1 ELGATA
7 PRDAAARE
15 DGSVPIATL
24 LESVLGEMLEEGLVT
39 DAVLAATEAQRAA
52 LWARREAAAEIG
64 TPLQGPM
71 VDTDICVPVD
81 KVAAFLERVQ
91 PRIAAIDPQG
101 LSHCVAHL
109 GDGNVHFAVFPGSA
123 DTAAHDA
130 LFTAIEDV
138 VEELGGSFSAEH
150 GIGLSKLPAMRRH
163 KDPVA

>member
-1 ELGATA
+1 LGLAFDRIHDVTILVELGATA

-101 LSHCVAHL
+101 
-109 GDGNVHFAVFPGSA
+109 
-123 DTAAHDA
+123 
-130 LFTAIEDV
+130 
-138 VEELGGSFSAEH
+138 FS
-150 GIGLSKLPAMRRH
+150 
-163 KDPVA
+163 